1 MLSPVLEALLIL
13 QDRDTKRL
21 GLEAQLKAVPEEI
34 ERIRQTIASEQTAID
49 AARAELHEFESK
61 KKLLE
66 TEIGMVESKLAKYRT
81 DQLAVRKNDEYQ
93 ALGREIEMMQ
103 GKIGEMEGG
112 ELEIM
117 YSIDAAKKKVAAAT
131 ATAKANIAGHESRIQ
146 ALGEREVGLKE
157 ELKGA
162 EQQVEAARTAVAAPG
177 LRIYDRLAVRTMPAV
192 VPIRGGKCGGCH
204 LKVSSDADSASRSNK
219 AGAELAVCDQCGR
232 IVYWES

>member
-34 ERIRQTIASEQTAID
+34 GRIRQTIASEQTAID

-93 ALGREIEMMQ
+93 ALGHEIDMMQ

-117 YSIDAAKKKVAAAT
+117 YSIDAAKKKVAAAE
-131 ATAKANIAGHESRIQ
+131 ATAKQNIAGHQSRIQ
-146 ALGEREVGLKE
+146 ALGEREAGLKE

-162 EQQVEAARTAVAAPG
+162 EQQVEAARAAVAAPG

-204 LKVSSDADSASRSNK
+204 LKVSSDADSASRSSK